1 MGCDNMENQVLIG
14 RGISKLSN
22 QIHRNIAIS
31 CSSTNMSGTQGRV
44 LHFILSNNGDVFQK
58 DIESEFNLRPST
70 ATGILKLMEK
80 NGVIRR
86 ESTPYDARLKRIVI
100 TEKGAGLKDQIAK
113 DVVRRNTDAWNFSRR
128 FKCFSKGIKSNVK
141 KFRGRSFILDIF

>member
-1 MGCDNMENQVLIG
+1 
-14 RGISKLSN
+14 
-22 QIHRNIAIS
+22 
-31 CSSTNMSGTQGRV
+31 MSGTQGRV

-86 ESTPYDARLKRIVI
+86 ESISLRC
-100 TEKGAGLKDQIAK
+100 Q
-113 DVVRRNTDAWNFSRR
+113 
-128 FKCFSKGIKSNVK
+128 VK
-141 KFRGRSFILDIF
+141 KTLL

>member
-14 RGISKLSN
+14 RVIGKLSN
-22 QIHRNIAIS
+22 QIYRNIAIS

-86 ESTPYDARLKRIVI
+86 AKR
-100 TEKGAGLKDQIAK
+100 AD
-113 DVVRRNTDAWNFSRR
+113 
-128 FKCFSKGIKSNVK
+128 C
-141 KFRGRSFILDIF
+141 

>member
-80 NGVIRR
+80 NGL
-86 ESTPYDARLKRIVI
+86 YA
-100 TEKGAGLKDQIAK
+100 EKVLLTMPG
-113 DVVRRNTDAWNFSRR
+113 
-128 FKCFSKGIKSNVK
+128 
-141 KFRGRSFILDIF
+141 

>member
-1 MGCDNMENQVLIG
+1 MGCDSMENQVLIG
-14 RGISKLSN
+14 RVIGKLSN
-22 QIHRNIAIS
+22 QIYRNIAIS

-100 TEKGAGLKDQIAK
+100 TEKGAGLKEQIAK
-113 DVVRRNTDAWNFSRR
+113 DVVHLEETLML
-128 FKCFSKGIKSNVK
+128 GISQDDLNVFLK
-141 KFRGRSFILDIF
+141 VLNQMLKNLEEEASF